1 MPALSTPS
9 DLFAATSRQLSADKL
24 PPSPFG
30 EFGGPAVPIIAPC
43 LTSGTTVAS
52 EGHKTF
58 CVDVEGSELD
68 GTKLVVTLSTPRQS
82 DVVTLG
88 GRSFAR
94 AGVGGA
100 DGAILEVKPFQQPC
114 EACDVCECVGCGE
127 RCECVCGVACKT
139 GGPSCKGDRC
149 ACHHT
154 AGVLAPGRW
163 YVAVDAPGA
172 FELSATLVAARSLE
186 EGVPQRSSLLSL
198 DAAASGAAAAAD
210 GAAWADYYWVDPK
223 PHESLT
229 IAYETLRAGTPPG
242 WADVY
247 IRSGDWPTTEEH
259 DAMMSAD
266 PQLPPSPQFVLH
278 ADRLFNERIFVMV
291 VGRGASF
298 VDYTL
303 TANARPSASLALVAL
318 VVGAVAVAGACIFSY
333 RRLFKGPE
341 AGEAKP
347 LVTAGGAPARRP

>member
-1 MPALSTPS
+1 M
-9 DLFAATSRQLSADKL
+9 
-24 PPSPFG
+24 
-30 EFGGPAVPIIAPC
+30 
-43 LTSGTTVAS
+43 
-52 EGHKTF
+52 
-58 CVDVEGSELD
+58 
-68 GTKLVVTLSTPRQS
+68 
-82 DVVTLG
+82 
-88 GRSFAR
+88 
-94 AGVGGA
+94 
-100 DGAILEVKPFQQPC
+100 
-114 EACDVCECVGCGE
+114 
-127 RCECVCGVACKT
+127 
-139 GGPSCKGDRC
+139 
-149 ACHHT
+149 
-154 AGVLAPGRW
+154 
-163 YVAVDAPGA
+163 
-172 FELSATLVAARSLE
+172 
-186 EGVPQRSSLLSL
+186 PQRSSLLSL

-247 IRSGDWPTTEEH
+247 IRSGEWPTTEEH

-318 VVGAVAVAGACIFSY
+318 VVALVAA
-333 RRLFKGPE
+333 LMGPE

-347 LVTAGGAPARRP
+347 LRHRRWGAGAEAVPSPSPELVVSRARASSRRAPVHSCVATSTSARARRFFTPGDTWRGRRRASRVGGGRRGRGEYGGGGAGGGQRSHAPRGCAPARRTVKKIVFEAC